1 MNKWYCKKI
10 KQNDNICNTGYIN
23 LSYINVELV
32 QVSDISQ
39 ANQKRCVNTF
49 RGVSSNRITL
59 HTQKL

>member
-1 MNKWYCKKI
+1 M
-10 KQNDNICNTGYIN
+10 TTFVSYIN
-23 LSYINVELV
+23 LSYLNVELV

-59 HTQKL
+59 HTQKLYLVCVSHMDTGL